1 MADEQ
6 GFVLFKRTRDVEL
19 KIAEFLTNIIHAGFL
34 FSAGIERYFD
44 KGANA
49 EFVDIAEQV
58 SVFESKNDTLRRDVE
73 KQLYIQMILPD
84 VRSDIIKLLEGCDRV
99 INRYEEILILMT
111 AQKIK
116 LPKELHDRLLEMVKS
131 TLECVNALI
140 VAVRCFFSGLSL
152 EEFARQASFLEH
164 QVDKQAL
171 ALKTQVFTTQ
181 KWPLA
186 FQMQLNDFIKSIE
199 RISDIAEDVA
209 DNVTIMSA
217 KHSL

>member
-6 GFVLFKRTRDVEL
+6 GFVLFKRTREVEL

-34 FSAGIERYFD
+34 FSAGIERYFA
-44 KGANA
+44 KGAND
-49 EFVDIAEQV
+49 EFADIVRQV
-58 SVFESKNDTLRRDVE
+58 SIFENKNDALRRDVE

-84 VRSDIIKLLEGCDRV
+84 VRSDINKLLEGCDKV
-99 INRYEEILILMT
+99 IDRYEEILILMT

-116 LPKELHDRLLEMVKS
+116 LPKELHDLLLDMVKS

-140 VAVRCFFSGLSL
+140 VAVRCFFSGKSL
-152 EEFARQASFLEH
+152 EEFARQASSLEH
-164 QVDKQAL
+164 QVDGQAL
-171 ALKTQVFTTQ
+171 ALKTQVFNTK
-181 KWPLA
+181 KWSLA
-186 FQMQLNDFIKSIE
+186 FQMQLNDYIKSIE

>member
-6 GFVLFKRTRDVEL
+6 GFVLFKRTREVEL

-34 FSAGIERYFD
+34 FSAGIERYFA
-44 KGANA
+44 KGANV
-49 EFVDIAEQV
+49 EFTDIVRQV
-58 SVFESKNDTLRRDVE
+58 SVFENKNDALRRDVE

-84 VRSDIIKLLEGCDRV
+84 VRSDINKLLEGCDRV
-99 INRYEEILILMT
+99 IDRYEEILILMT

-116 LPKELHDRLLEMVKS
+116 LPKELHDLLLDMVKS

-140 VAVRCFFSGLSL
+140 VAVRCFFSGKSL
-152 EEFARQASFLEH
+152 EEFARQASSLEH
-164 QVDKQAL
+164 QVDGQAL
-171 ALKTQVFTTQ
+171 ALKTQVFNTK
-181 KWPLA
+181 KWSLA
-186 FQMQLNDFIKSIE
+186 FQMQLNDYIKSIE

>member
-44 KGANA
+44 KGGTA
-49 EFVDIAEQV
+49 EFADIAEQV
-58 SVFESKNDTLRRDVE
+58 SAFETKNDTLRRDVE

-116 LPKELHDRLLEMVKS
+116 LPKELHDPLLDMVKS

-140 VAVRCFFSGLSL
+140 VAVRCFFSGRSL

-171 ALKTQVFTTQ
+171 ALKTKVFDTK
-181 KWPLA
+181 KWSLSV
-186 FQMQLNDFIKSIE
+186 QMQLNDYIKSIE

>member
-6 GFVLFKRTRDVEL
+6 GFVLFKRTREVEL

-34 FSAGIERYFD
+34 FSAGIERYFA
-44 KGANA
+44 KGANV
-49 EFVDIAEQV
+49 EFTDIVRQV
-58 SVFESKNDTLRRDVE
+58 SAFESKNDALRRDVE

-84 VRSDIIKLLEGCDRV
+84 VRSDINKLLEGCDRV
-99 INRYEEILILMT
+99 IDRYEEILILMT

-116 LPKELHDRLLEMVKS
+116 LPKELHDLLLDMIKS

-140 VAVRCFFSGLSL
+140 VAVRCFFSGRSL
-152 EEFARQASFLEH
+152 EEFARQASSLEH
-164 QVDKQAL
+164 QVDGQAL
-171 ALKTQVFTTQ
+171 ALKTQVFNTK
-181 KWPLA
+181 KWSLA
-186 FQMQLNDFIKSIE
+186 FQMQLNDYIKSIE